1 MPVSWPRATHIE
13 GKPLQI
19 IRRLMPMIVFAI
31 VATACS
37 SGGEAATTT
46 TEAPPVTI
54 PADVDAILAASAE
67 AMGAIESVR
76 FTIGRG
82 GALVSIDSAGT
93 LVFDFAEGRYGAPGA
108 ADALVTIDVNDI
120 KIRVGAIAIEG
131 STYLTNPITGQ
142 WEPVPDAYEFD
153 PAALFD
159 PEVGW
164 RPLLAGG
171 YSDVTLLGTEDREG
185 ITTYHLTGTAQED
198 RVEAITAG
206 LVANQ
211 DVELELW
218 IDASTGEVREVA
230 FAATSSNGQSF
241 WTLTFS
247 DYGADVTIEPPDL
260 S

>member
-1 MPVSWPRATHIE
+1 MQ
-13 GKPLQI
+13 LL
-19 IRRLMPMIVFAI
+19 RRLAPVLVLVVF
-31 VATACS
+31 ATACS
-37 SGGEAATTT
+37 SSTDAATTT
-46 TEAPPVTI
+46 APSSTI
-54 PADVDAILAASAE
+54 PPDVEAILDASAQ
-67 AMGAIESVR
+67 AMGSIESVH
-76 FTIGRG
+76 FTIRRG

-93 LVFDFAEGRYGAPGA
+93 LVFDSAEGRYGSPGA

-120 KIRVGAIAIEG
+120 KVRVGAIAIDG
-131 STYLTNPITGQ
+131 STYLTNPITGR

-164 RPLLAGG
+164 RPLLAEG
-171 YSDVTLLGTEDREG
+171 YDDVTLIGTEERSDV
-185 ITTYHLTGTAQED
+185 ITYHLTGTAREQ

-211 DVELELW
+211 DVELDLW
-218 IDASTGEVREVA
+218 VDVATGEVREVEFSA
-230 FAATSSNGQSF
+230 FSANGESF
-241 WTLTFS
+241 WTLTFF